1 MASNSPQAVVWERS
15 FQLPSALKCP
25 RCSTSMWSETS
36 FVRHVRNH
44 YPVPPKEKWV
54 CSVCG
59 ETSHSK
65 QSIAQHYRTHQTSGS
80 RNVTPL
86 DHSPQPIGP
95 NATISPSPQGHP
107 CAHCE
112 ASFPSKTGLRNHERA
127 RHQPQVSATLSREAT
142 TSKNIRPPPTRW
154 SEEEVAKFLTA
165 VNRYGL
171 KQTTLIAQSVG
182 LRTIQQVSYFKSR
195 YKKLH
200 PIWALK
206 HLLQTTVQTNHQG
219 TQSSPSVS
227 PDSSPLRSTSSDS
240 PTKSR
245 FATIHNRR
253 GHSYPLSR
261 LPTCPENCLL
271 TTHSRDTANG

>member
-1 MASNSPQAVVWERS
+1 
-15 FQLPSALKCP
+15 
-25 RCSTSMWSETS
+25 MWSKTS

-80 RNVTPL
+80 KSVTPL

-112 ASFPSKTGLRNHERA
+112 ASFPSKTGLRNHVRA
-127 RHQPQVSATLSREAT
+127 RHQPQVSATFSREAT
-142 TSKNIRPPPTRW
+142 TSKNIPPPPTRW
-154 SEEEVAKFLTA
+154 SEEEVAKFMTA

-206 HLLQTTVQTNHQG
+206 HLLQTTVQTKIKVPNPPHRCPQTAHPYG
-219 TQSSPSVS
+219 ARRQTHPPSPGLRLSTIEEDTPTPS
-227 PDSSPLRSTSSDS
+227 PDCPPVQKTASHYAFERHCKWVT
-240 PTKSR
+240 
-245 FATIHNRR
+245 RR
-253 GHSYPLSR
+253 
-261 LPTCPENCLL
+261 
-271 TTHSRDTANG
+271 

>member
-1 MASNSPQAVVWERS
+1 M
-15 FQLPSALKCP
+15 
-25 RCSTSMWSETS
+25 
-36 FVRHVRNH
+36 
-44 YPVPPKEKWV
+44 

-80 RNVTPL
+80 RSVTPL

-127 RHQPQVSATLSREAT
+127 RHQPQVSATFSREAT

-154 SEEEVAKFLTA
+154 SEEEVAKFMTA

-182 LRTIQQVSYFKSR
+182 LRTIQQVSYFKSQ